1 VVPELLPLVHVR
13 DVHLDER
20 GNQGGAGVTH
30 SDRRVGPGAGV
41 EHDRRGCV
49 GRLVQPPEQL
59 ALVVGLAHLD
69 REAEF
74 VARLDA
80 QRGQLGVGRV
90 AVDHRL
96 AAAETAEVRAVEYEH
111 ARLTHPLTSE

>member
-1 VVPELLPLVHVR
+1 VVPELLALVHVR

-20 GNQGGAGVTH
+20 GDQGSARVAHG
-30 SDRRVGPGAGV
+30 DRRVCPGAGV
-41 EHDRRGCV
+41 EHDRGGRV
-49 GRLVQPPEQL
+49 GGLVQPPEQL

-69 REAEF
+69 REAEL
-74 VARLDA
+74 VACLDA
-80 QRGQLGVGRV
+80 QRGQLGVGRA